1 MKILL
6 IDDTKSVHIYTK
18 DLLRRFP
25 HIEFVD
31 AFDGRDGIL
40 QLQKFPDI
48 QLILLDWEMPVMNG
62 PETLNTIRR
71 DLKLETPVIMV
82 TTKNSMEDIERMI
95 TAGASEYMM
104 KPFTLDILV
113 EKINSVTQ
121 EQLKYVG

>member
-18 DLLRRFP
+18 DLLRRFA
-25 HIEFVD
+25 HLEFLD
-31 AFDGRDGIL
+31 AYDGREGIL
-40 QLQKFPDI
+40 QLQKDPDI

-62 PETLNTIRR
+62 LQTLETIRK
-71 DLKLETPVIMV
+71 DLKLETPIIMV

-95 TAGASEYMM
+95 AAGASEYMM
-104 KPFTLDILV
+104 KPFTIDILV
-113 EKINSVTQ
+113 EKINSVAR